1 MFDIPLAAFRGS
13 APQIPPVLPSIVLM
27 GFVGELPVLA
37 VISTDTAS
45 FGNIFADTAS
55 FGNIF
60 DTASIG
66 SILGF
71 CSGDILPVIGST
83 SAVVIVLSLIH
94 I

>member
-45 FGNIFADTAS
+45 FGNIF
-55 FGNIF
+55 

-83 SAVVIVLSLIH
+83 SAVVIVRVLGLRR
-94 I
+94 